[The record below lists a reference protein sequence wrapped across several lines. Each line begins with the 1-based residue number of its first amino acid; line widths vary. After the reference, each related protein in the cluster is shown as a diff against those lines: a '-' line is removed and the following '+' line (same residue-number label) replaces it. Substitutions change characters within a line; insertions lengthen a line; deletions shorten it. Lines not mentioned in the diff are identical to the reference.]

1 MSSSEAKFG
10 FHRGISL
17 ARDNSQYSRF
27 IGKNAT
33 NMLYSELKKSEIPEQ
48 ILSKMNKTPNSEMYW
63 VSGVDLQSMG
73 VVKHLIK

>member
-33 NMLYSELKKSEIPEQ
+33 NMLYSELKKSEIPE
-48 ILSKMNKTPNSEMYW
+48 
-63 VSGVDLQSMG
+63 
-73 VVKHLIK
+73 